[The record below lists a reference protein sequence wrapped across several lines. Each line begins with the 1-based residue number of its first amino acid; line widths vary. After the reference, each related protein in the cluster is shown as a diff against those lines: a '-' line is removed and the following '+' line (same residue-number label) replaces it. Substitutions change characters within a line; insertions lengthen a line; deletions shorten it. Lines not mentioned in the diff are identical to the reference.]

1 MRYNFDV
8 RTVGRYQLRMV
19 RVSQGID
26 HVDPRKRPR
35 RYALK
40 RVVVTLDGN
49 YVFSFPTMGKA
60 ARWCRAQG

>member
-8 RTVGRYQLRMV
+8 RTVGRYQLKAV

-26 HVDPRKRPR
+26 YVDPR
-35 RYALK
+35 K

-60 ARWCRAQG
+60 ARWCRAQK